1 MIYVILFL
9 SILFITIGFIVTE
22 TNSKYLLS
30 GYNTMSEEE
39 QENVDIKSYIVFFR
53 NFHIFLGSSLLV
65 FSLLIYY
72 LINKDWS
79 SIFLVLY
86 PMMAYVFFIW
96 YGTKFS
102 KEEKKNQTTSIIG
115 IVVLVGF
122 LIFIGFEFVNG
133 IKENTVSIK
142 NDTIEISGSYGENLK
157 IKDIKSVELLT
168 ELPNIKTKTN
178 GFSLE
183 TIKKGYFKTDS
194 GEKVK
199 LIINSK
205 NNLLV
210 LIITKSGEKIFYNSK
225 EEKHTLNVYNLLK
238 NQINKP

>member
-1 MIYVILFL
+1 MIYGIIFL
-9 SILFITIGFIVTE
+9 SILFIAIGFIVTE

-53 NFHIFLGSSLLV
+53 NFHILLGSSLLL

-72 LINKDWS
+72 FVDKDWS
-79 SIFLVLY
+79 GIFLAFY
-86 PMMAYVFFIW
+86 PILAYVFFIW

-102 KEEKKNQTTSIIG
+102 KEEKKNQITSIIG
-115 IVVLVGF
+115 IVILVGF

-157 IKDIKSVELLT
+157 INSIESVELVT
-168 ELPNIKTKTN
+168 NLPNIKTKTN

-183 TIKKGYFKTDS
+183 TIKKGYFRTET
-194 GEKVK
+194 GENVK
-199 LIINSK
+199 LLINSK
-205 NNLLV
+205 NNSLV
-210 LIITKSGEKIFYNSK
+210 LITSKSGKKIFYNSK
-225 EEKHTLNVYNLLK
+225 KENTTLKIYKELK
-238 NQINKP
+238 NQIK

>member
-9 SILFITIGFIVTE
+9 SILFIAIGFIVTE

-39 QENVDIKSYIVFFR
+39 QEKVDIKSYIVFFR
-53 NFHIFLGSSLLV
+53 NFHTFLGSSLLV

-72 LINKDWS
+72 FVNKDWS
-79 SIFLVLY
+79 GIFLAFY
-86 PMMAYVFFIW
+86 PIIAYVFFIW

-102 KEEKKNQTTSIIG
+102 KDRKKNQISSIIG
-115 IVVLVGF
+115 IVVLVVV

-133 IKENTVSIK
+133 IKENVIFIK
-142 NDTIEISGSYGENLK
+142 NDTIEIRGSYGENLK

-168 ELPNIKTKTN
+168 EFPEIKTKTN

-183 TIKKGYFKTDS
+183 TIKKGYFRTET
-194 GEKVK
+194 GENVK
-199 LIINSK
+199 LLINSK
-205 NNLLV
+205 NNSLV
-210 LIITKSGEKIFYNSK
+210 LITSKSGKKIFYNSK
-225 EEKHTLNVYNLLK
+225 EENTTLKIYKELK
-238 NQINKP
+238 NQIK

>member
-1 MIYVILFL
+1 MIYVIIFL
-9 SILFITIGFIVTE
+9 SILFIAIGFIVTE

-39 QENVDIKSYIVFFR
+39 QEKVDIKSYIVFFR
-53 NFHIFLGSSLLV
+53 NFHIFLGSSLLL

-72 LINKDWS
+72 FVDKDWS
-79 SIFLVLY
+79 GIFLAFY
-86 PMMAYVFFIW
+86 PILAYVFFIW

-115 IVVLVGF
+115 IVVLVVV

-133 IKENTVSIK
+133 IKENVISIK
-142 NDTIEISGSYGENLK
+142 NDTIEISGSYGEKLK

-168 ELPNIKTKTN
+168 ELPEIKTKTN

-183 TIKKGYFKTDS
+183 TIKKGYFRTET
-194 GEKVK
+194 GENVK
-199 LIINSK
+199 LLINSK
-205 NNLLV
+205 NNSLV
-210 LIITKSGEKIFYNSK
+210 LITSKSGKKIFYNSK
-225 EEKHTLNVYNLLK
+225 EENTTLKIYKELK
-238 NQINKP
+238 NQIK